1 MAVIGAA
8 AAKDALREHVEPA
21 FDVIE
26 ENIRHAQQAIGAGRA
41 AAEDLA
47 AEAAEQVRKHPMGAI
62 ITAAGVGAAIGCLVG
77 LTFGLGRRSR

>member
-1 MAVIGAA
+1 MAVIGAS
-8 AAKDALREHVEPA
+8 AAKEALREQVEPA
-21 FDVIE
+21 FEAIE
-26 ENIRHAQQAIGAGRA
+26 QNLRHAQQAIGAGRA